1 MISTLKKLQDKK
13 AAQENNGGFTLIEL
27 LIVIVVLGILAAV
40 VVFSLGSVTSQSA
53 VSACQADGATVNTA
67 MSAYN
72 ANIGSYPQ
80 LQSALTSAATQGGPY
95 LQSWPNNTAHY
106 AFGLSGG
113 GSGGK
118 LYVAIGGTAAL
129 TDGSTDAAYAAVTGA
144 PWVLWTGSGTCV
156 TTGAKPTVK

>member
-53 VSACQADGATVNTA
+53 VSAGQADGATVNTA

-72 ANIGSYPQ
+72 ANIGSYPV
-80 LQSALTSAATQGGPY
+80 LQPALTSTATQGGPY
-95 LQSWPNNTAHY
+95 LQSWPNNTSHY
-106 AFGLSGG
+106 LFGLSA
-113 GSGGK
+113 GGK
-118 LYVAIGGTAAL
+118 LYVAIGGTTAL
-129 TDGSTDAAYAAVTGA
+129 TDGSLDSVYTATGSA
-144 PWVLWTGSGTCV
+144 WVPWTGSGTCV